1 MGVVKYYG
9 PPGTGKTTTLLN
21 IIEDHIDKGTQ
32 PERIAFISF
41 SVKAANEGKNRAH
54 ARFGLSFEEM
64 PYFCTSHAFCKR
76 NMNGCPWTLSKERE
90 WLIIC

>member
-21 IIEDHIDKGTQ
+21 IIEEHIEKGTP

-54 ARFGLSFEEM
+54 ARFGEH
-64 PYFCTSHAFCKR
+64 TCK
-76 NMNGCPWTLSKERE
+76 N
-90 WLIIC
+90 